1 MPTFTAD
8 DFFPEDADAEESP
21 RDRCAKLASGLEV
34 GDVVRVDRS
43 VWQVWRTRGGTV
55 YLTKVGTKG
64 KKLYQ
69 LTVGS
74 LEPCHYEVHEI
85 NPGSGEIIPR
95 MSPLAKGVLQ
105 RVSPTA

>member
-8 DFFPEDADAEESP
+8 DFFPEDAQDAEESP
-21 RDRCAKLASGLEV
+21 RDRCAKLASELAV

-55 YLTKVGTKG
+55 HLTKVGTKG

-69 LTVGS
+69 LAVS
-74 LEPCHYEVHEI
+74 SFEPCHYEVHEI
-85 NPGSGEIIPR
+85 NPGSGDIIPR
-95 MSPLAKGVLQ
+95 MSPIAKGVLSHE
-105 RVSPTA
+105 R